1 MPPVQA
7 LLQSRTQGRRDG
19 VDVAQE
25 GVGGAAELWAG
36 GGEAD
41 HGAAERS
48 HALPQSRTQGRRDGG
63 LALEARVDVAQ
74 EGVGGAA
81 ELRSGGGEAEHGAAR
96 TPIRGW
102 IPSSCSP
109 LLPLPAVLLA
119 LLLGAVRGSSGPEV
133 EQKRAAMGVALGG
146 EEQKSSSPP
155 TVRMEAYTAAG
166 SGPLPPALSF
176 FIVHGGKRSEA
187 TEADQATS
195 LRHWAGEAQTMLRH
209 AVELVAAKCCGRAE
223 QLADSGS
230 SIASGSNCRHAL
242 SRRWEER
249 DSTQQEDEEGEG
261 GAWIGHAAAALVA
274 FDLSLPEDAAT
285 LPLLLNCQLMSGL
298 QCKSGFFFLQ
308 RKILLQSSRVP
319 WVSSTYYYWALCA
332 KPNREFP
339 WYLHGVESLIKTRAL
354 RSSVLGP
361 TGPETCSPAAC
372 YHIPHQYIGHNQI
385 ISSGFFLMQ
394 PEQLGFRQCVSLR
407 FKG

>member
-285 LPLLLNCQLMSGL
+285 LPLLLNCQLMK
-298 QCKSGFFFLQ
+298 Q
-308 RKILLQSSRVP
+308 
-319 WVSSTYYYWALCA
+319 
-332 KPNREFP
+332 
-339 WYLHGVESLIKTRAL
+339 
-354 RSSVLGP
+354 P
-361 TGPETCSPAAC
+361 TGANWTLFSKPTPNINSAKSAGSFSYLEIADVV
-372 YHIPHQYIGHNQI
+372 Y
-385 ISSGFFLMQ
+385 
-394 PEQLGFRQCVSLR
+394 
-407 FKG
+407 